1 MKVQPSKETRDEIRN
16 ELDSYVEKLRLAD
29 VEDKTERW
37 FPPHHDG
44 VTDSARE
51 FHDRMLNVWRG

>member
-1 MKVQPSKETRDEIRN
+1 MDKAEEIRN
-16 ELDSYVEKLRLAD
+16 ELDRYVEQLRL
-29 VEDKTERW
+29 VEPTTDRW

-44 VTDSARE
+44 LTDKARE

>member
-1 MKVQPSKETRDEIRN
+1 MKIQPSKQQRDEIRD
-16 ELDSYVEKLRLAD
+16 ELDRYVEKLRL
-29 VEDKTERW
+29 VEPAVEAERW